1 MRYLLIII
9 AIFVNT
15 KMFSQMSISQSYN
28 KESDELEFFIEN
40 KDSIH
45 ELWIFDLYEGN
56 LYSSTITVKHSSNAI
71 NFAESTVAFQ
81 GTKGIIK
88 ISPLQRKKFTFSWF
102 SFLRNRD
109 QRYFKISYN
118 IVHRWILNEKAMELN
133 SLEGELEFEIKEP

>member
-109 QRYFKISYN
+109 QRYFKISSN
-118 IVHRWILNEKAMELN
+118 IVHRWIINEKAMELN
-133 SLEGELEFEIKEP
+133 SQEGELEFEIKEP

>member
-45 ELWIFDLYEGN
+45 ELWVFDLYEGN
-56 LYSSTITVKHSSNAI
+56 LYSSTITVKHSSNAM
-71 NFAESTVAFQ
+71 NFAEST
-81 GTKGIIK
+81 
-88 ISPLQRKKFTFSWF
+88 FS
-102 SFLRNRD
+102 
-109 QRYFKISYN
+109 
-118 IVHRWILNEKAMELN
+118 
-133 SLEGELEFEIKEP
+133 

>member
-1 MRYLLIII
+1 M
-9 AIFVNT
+9 
-15 KMFSQMSISQSYN
+15 
-28 KESDELEFFIEN
+28 EFFIEN

-118 IVHRWILNEKAMELN
+118 IVHRWIINEKAMELN
-133 SLEGELEFEIKEP
+133 SQEGELEFEIKEP